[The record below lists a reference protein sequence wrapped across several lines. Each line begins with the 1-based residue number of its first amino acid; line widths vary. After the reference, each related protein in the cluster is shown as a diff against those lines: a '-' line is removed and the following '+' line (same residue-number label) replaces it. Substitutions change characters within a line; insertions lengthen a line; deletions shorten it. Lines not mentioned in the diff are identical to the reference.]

1 MLVPEYARIPAL
13 TSKALANVR
22 KLTVLARAQ
31 PQTQFVTEHWIHG
44 CIYKRAVL
52 IPVNQLVTGVL
63 IKVPTYLTIVGNVTM
78 YTSKGPV
85 EFNGVNVVPGSI
97 GRASAFLTNS
107 VVWMS
112 MEFSTKAKTVE
123 DAQKEF
129 TDEVDMLVP
138 LSQADAHRIV
148 ITGE

>member
-1 MLVPEYARIPAL
+1 
-13 TSKALANVR
+13 
-22 KLTVLARAQ
+22 
-31 PQTQFVTEHWIHG
+31 
-44 CIYKRAVL
+44 
-52 IPVNQLVTGVL
+52 
-63 IKVPTYLTIVGNVTM
+63 
-78 YTSKGPV
+78 
-85 EFNGVNVVPGSI
+85 
-97 GRASAFLTNS
+97 
-107 VVWMS
+107 MS